1 MKPLKLVA
9 LLVSAALALAGC
21 SGGSQDEGNKFH
33 IVASTNV
40 WGDLAA
46 TIGGKNVV
54 VTSLINNVNKD
65 PHSYEATARDQ
76 LSVNQADLV
85 IMNGGGYDDFMQQ
98 LVDSGNANGKTLN
111 ISDLK
116 LPVDVAS
123 NEHVWYSMQATV
135 QAVIGIANE
144 MSAIDTINRATYQ
157 TNMTQLVQKITGL
170 INKQSEI
177 LTGVSGI
184 RILET
189 EPLADYMLSD
199 IGFVNATPLALTK
212 AVENESDI
220 PPAALNDALKLIE
233 TKQVR
238 FIAVNEQTVSAQ
250 VDQLTAAAE
259 ASGVQVVALTEQV
272 PAGSNYIDWMTAN
285 LDAISAALG

>member
-1 MKPLKLVA
+1 MKPFKLIA
-9 LLVSAALALAGC
+9 LLVAATLALSGC
-21 SGGSQDEGNKFH
+21 SSISPQDNRLQV
-33 IVASTNV
+33 VASTNV
-40 WGDLAA
+40 WGDIAA
-46 TIGGKNVV
+46 TIGGKNVE

-76 LSVNQADLV
+76 LAVNEADLV
-85 IMNGGGYDDFMQQ
+85 IMNGAGYDDFMQK
-98 LVDSGNANGKTLN
+98 LVDGAKANEKLLN
-111 ISDLK
+111 ISK
-116 LPVDVAS
+116 LQLPLDSAT

-135 QAVIGIANE
+135 QAAIAIANQL
-144 MSAIDTINRATYQ
+144 AKIDTVNKATYQ
-157 TNMTQLVQKITGL
+157 TNMAQLVAKITGL
-170 INKQSEI
+170 INTESQI

-199 IGFVNATPLALTK
+199 IGFINATPVALTK
-212 AVENESDI
+212 AVEDETDI
-220 PPAALNDALKLIE
+220 PPAALNEALKLIE

-238 FIAVNEQTVSAQ
+238 FIAVNEQTVSTQ

-259 ASGVQVVALTEQV
+259 ANGVRVVALTEQV
-272 PAGSNYIDWMTAN
+272 PANSDYVKWMISN